1 LEIQYWPKGH
11 LGPFFDM
18 LNFIRYHNLHFI
30 ALIFG
35 LFAGLSSCSSPENQ
49 ITQSEPTPTPK
60 ETTDMKPTL
69 VEEDIVTLTT
79 DDGVIVIKL
88 DSVNCP
94 KHAENFK
101 KLVKEG
107 FYDGTTFHRVI
118 PGFMIQGGDPKSKN
132 ADDRSYHGTGGPGYT
147 VPAEIKN
154 KHKRGTVSAAR
165 TGDEVNPQR
174 NSSGSQFFICVTET
188 AFLDG
193 QYSAFGEVI
202 EGMEVADKIVAK
214 PRDPRDNPKTPVTI
228 KAKLGRP
235 KN

>member
-1 LEIQYWPKGH
+1 
-11 LGPFFDM
+11 M
-18 LNFIRYHNLHFI
+18 LKNTFSI
-30 ALIFG
+30 
-35 LFAGLSSCSSPENQ
+35 LFASLLCTFAARAAETN
-49 ITQSEPTPTPK
+49 TPTQK
-60 ETTDMKPTL
+60 EATDMKPTATA
-69 VEEDIVTLTT
+69 EEDIITLTT
-79 DDGVIVIKL
+79 SEGVIVIKL

-118 PGFMIQGGDPKSKN
+118 PGFMIQGGDPKSKDE
-132 ADDRSYHGTGGPGYT
+132 ADRASHGTGGPGYT

-165 TGDEVNPQR
+165 LGDQVNPKR
-174 NSSGSQFFICVTET
+174 DSSGSQFFICVVDTE
-188 AFLDG
+188 FLDG

-202 EGMEVADKIVAK
+202 EGMDVADKIVAK
-214 PRDPRDNPKTPVTI
+214 PRDPRDNPKDRVTM

-235 KN
+235 KS

>member
-1 LEIQYWPKGH
+1 
-11 LGPFFDM
+11 
-18 LNFIRYHNLHFI
+18 
-30 ALIFG
+30 
-35 LFAGLSSCSSPENQ
+35 
-49 ITQSEPTPTPK
+49 
-60 ETTDMKPTL
+60 
-69 VEEDIVTLTT
+69 VEEEIITLTT
-79 DDGVIVIKL
+79 SEGVIVIKL
-88 DSVNCP
+88 DAVAAP

-101 KLVKEG
+101 KLVKDG

-118 PGFMIQGGDPKSKN
+118 PGFMIQGGDPLSKDQ
-132 ADDRSYHGTGGPGYT
+132 AKRSEHGTGGPGYT

-202 EGMEVADKIVAK
+202 EGMNVADKIVAK
-214 PRDPRDNPKTPVTI
+214 PRDPRDNPKEPITV

-235 KN
+235 KS

>member
-1 LEIQYWPKGH
+1 MKYPHPLLTVALFTLLGLTGPTSAQENKPVSDPKTVKVVMETSKGTIELELDAEKAPVTVA
-11 LGPFFDM
+11 
-18 LNFIRYHNLHFI
+18 NFVSYVRKAH
-30 ALIFG
+30 
-35 LFAGLSSCSSPENQ
+35 
-49 ITQSEPTPTPK
+49 
-60 ETTDMKPTL
+60 
-69 VEEDIVTLTT
+69 
-79 DDGVIVIKL
+79 
-88 DSVNCP
+88 
-94 KHAENFK
+94 
-101 KLVKEG
+101 
-107 FYDGTTFHRVI
+107 YDGLIFHRVI

-132 ADDRSYHGTGGPGYT
+132 ADDRGSHGTGGPGYT

-214 PRDPRDNPKTPVTI
+214 PRDPRDNPKTPVTM